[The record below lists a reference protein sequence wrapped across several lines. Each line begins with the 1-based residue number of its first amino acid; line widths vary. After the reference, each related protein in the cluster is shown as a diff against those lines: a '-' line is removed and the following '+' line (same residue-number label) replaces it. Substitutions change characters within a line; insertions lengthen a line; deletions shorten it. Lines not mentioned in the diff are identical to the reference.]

1 MVDERLR
8 KPGNRWQSA
17 KRWTEWEDALL
28 KKHFPEEG
36 IRMAPMLPN
45 RTRAAIRDRAHILG
59 LHRSYALGPVPT
71 EPVKPH
77 YVRKRKR

>member
-1 MVDERLR
+1 MVNERLR
-8 KPGNRWQSA
+8 KPEDRWISA

-28 KKHFPEEG
+28 RKHFPKEG
-36 IRMAPMLPN
+36 IRMAPMLPG
-45 RTRAAIRDRAHILG
+45 RTKAAIQDRAHILR

-71 EPVKPH
+71 EPVMPR

>member
-1 MVDERLR
+1 MVEESLR
-8 KPGNRWQSA
+8 KPKDRWISA

-71 EPVKPH
+71 EPVMPH

>member
-1 MVDERLR
+1 MVDECLR

-45 RTRAAIRDRAHILG
+45 RTRAAIRDRARQKGIR
-59 LHRSYALGPVPT
+59 RSYAPNPPPA
-71 EPVKPH
+71 EPVMPH